1 MMSGVLVGIVL
12 APLVGAFVLGLIYL
26 TNLKN
31 NFVSRNSMYIIG
43 VGAPAFSFVLT
54 LIALYHFL
62 SSGQSLHVEAYT
74 WLHVAQ
80 FHIQMGFLADALSL
94 YMALFITFVGTLIHI
109 YAGGYM
115 WDDKGFGKFFA
126 YFNLFM
132 ASMLLLVLADSPIVM
147 FIGWEG
153 VGVCSY
159 LLISYYYDKP
169 ENSNAGNKA
178 FLANRV
184 GDAGFIIGLAT
195 LFVTL
200 DISGFTYEAIAQGV
214 GSLEVNTLTFVGIML
229 FIGAVG
235 KSAQIPLYVWLPD
248 AMAGPT
254 PVSALIHAATM
265 VTAGV
270 FMVARFDFLYILVP
284 HVGVLIATIGAISAL
299 YAALIA
305 SRQQDIKK
313 ILAYST
319 MSQLGYMFMAAGV
332 GAYDAGLFHVLT
344 HAFFKALLFLGAGCV
359 IVALGHEQNILRMGG
374 LAKRLKYVHI
384 TMLIATLAIAGIFP
398 FAGFFSKD
406 MILATLF
413 AKEHYVLWI
422 IGVVVAGMTAFYMF
436 RLYFMVFWAPSKE
449 RDLHPLGKS
458 MQWPLILLAIGSI
471 SAGWIGLPHA
481 MGGSGWIHGW
491 FGLDGLHLS
500 YQAEWVLMGLNT
512 FVALG
517 GIGWAYYR
525 FAQSAFLHKSA
536 YWEAVTQAFYADVLV
551 LKGVILPLQR
561 LSSWIGN
568 RVDIHGIDKGIMGAC
583 WMLIYAGKRAQFLQ
597 NGSVRN
603 YAMMMLAG
611 VGLFCLYMLEVL

>member
-1 MMSGVLVGIVL
+1 MGSALQGIVL
-12 APLVGAFVLGLIYL
+12 APLIGALVMGILYLINTAIKPIPNKFFCGIGIGMPVLSFVFTLFVFYQFL
-26 TNLKN
+26 TT
-31 NFVSRNSMYIIG
+31 
-43 VGAPAFSFVLT
+43 GAP
-54 LIALYHFL
+54 
-62 SSGQSLHVEAYT
+62 LHVNAYT
-74 WLHVAQ
+74 WLNVGN
-80 FHIQMGFLADALSL
+80 FHIKMGFLADELSL
-94 YMALFITFVGTLIHI
+94 YMALFISFVGTLIHI
-109 YAGGYM
+109 YASGYM
-115 WDDKGFGKFFA
+115 WEDKGFGKFFA
-126 YFNLFM
+126 YFNLFL

-153 VGVCSY
+153 VGICSY

-169 ENSNAGNKA
+169 ENSSAGNKA

-195 LFVTL
+195 LFVSL
-200 DISGFTYEAIAQGV
+200 DINGFTYEVIASEI
-214 GSLEVNTLTFVGIML
+214 GSLDSSVLTFVGIML

-270 FMVARFDFLYILVP
+270 FMVARFDFLYSLVP
-284 HVGVLIATIGAISAL
+284 HVGLIIATIGAISAL

-305 SRQQDIKK
+305 TRQNDIKK

-344 HAFFKALLFLGAGCV
+344 HAFFKALLFLGAGAV
-359 IVALGHEQNILRMGG
+359 IVALGHEQNILKMGG
-374 LAKRLKYVHI
+374 LAKRLKCVHV

-422 IGVVVAGMTAFYMF
+422 VGVMVAGMTAFYMF
-436 RLYFMVFWAPSKE
+436 RLYFMVFWAPSEEKE
-449 RDLHPLGKS
+449 LHTLGKN
-458 MQWPLILLAIGSI
+458 MQWPLVILAIGSVCV
-471 SAGWIGLPHA
+471 GWIGLPHA
-481 MGGSGWIHGW
+481 MGGTGFVHHW
-491 FGLDGLHLS
+491 FGLESIYLS
-500 YQAEWVLMGLNT
+500 SATEWTLMGLNSV
-512 FVALG
+512 VAIG
-517 GIGWAYYR
+517 GIGLAYYR
-525 FAQSAFLHKSA
+525 FSQNAFLHVPP
-536 YWEAVTQAFYADVLV
+536 YWEAVTHAFYADLIVT
-551 LKGVILPLQR
+551 KGVILPLQR
-561 LSSWIGN
+561 LSYWIGN
-568 RVDIHGIDKGIMGAC
+568 RVDIDGIDRGIMGAC
-583 WMLIYAGKRAQFLQ
+583 WILIHGGKKAQFLQ
-597 NGSVRN
+597 NGNVRT

>member
-1 MMSGVLVGIVL
+1 MMDMVLLGIVL
-12 APLVGAFVLGLIYL
+12 SPLIGALLLATIYL
-26 TNLKN
+26 FNLKEKKISLN
-31 NFVSRNSMYIIG
+31 CMYIIG
-43 VGAPAFSFVLT
+43 VGMPLLSFVFS
-54 LIALYHFL
+54 LIALGLFL
-62 SSGQSLHVEAYT
+62 NSESALHVNAYT
-74 WLHVAQ
+74 WLHVGD
-80 FHIQMGFLADALSL
+80 FHIKMGFMGDALSL
-94 YMALFITFVGTLIHI
+94 YMALFISFVGTLIHV

-115 WDDKGFGKFFA
+115 WEDEGFGKFFA

-169 ENSNAGNKA
+169 QNSNAGNKA

-200 DISGFTYEAIAQGV
+200 DISGFTYGAIAG
-214 GSLEVNTLTFVGIML
+214 GIGELSGETLTFVGIML

-270 FMVARFDFLYILVP
+270 FMIARFDFLYTLVP
-284 HVGVLIATIGAISAL
+284 HVGVVIATVGAASAL

-305 SRQQDIKK
+305 SRQYDIKK

-332 GAYDAGLFHVLT
+332 GSYDAGLFHVLT
-344 HAFFKALLFLGAGCV
+344 HAFFKALLFLGAGAV

-374 LAKRLKYVHI
+374 LASRLKYVHC
-384 TMLIATLAIAGIFP
+384 TMLVGTLAIAGIFP

-413 AKEHYVLWI
+413 AKEHYVLWT
-422 IGVVVAGMTAFYMF
+422 IGIVVAGMTAFYMF

-449 RDLHPLGKS
+449 RALHPLGKS
-458 MQWPLILLAIGSI
+458 MQWPLVVLAIGS
-471 SAGWIGLPHA
+471 AVVGWIGLPHA
-481 MGGSGWIHGW
+481 MGGSGWIHHW
-491 FGLDGLHLS
+491 FGLEGVHLS
-500 YQAEWVLMGLNT
+500 NSAEWVLMGLNT
-512 FVALG
+512 LVALG
-517 GIGWAYYR
+517 GIGMAYYR
-525 FAQSAFLHKSA
+525 FTQKAFFHLPP
-536 YWEAVTQAFYADVLV
+536 YWNPVSHAFYADSIVA
-551 LKGVILPLQR
+551 KGVVLPLQQ
-561 LSSWIGN
+561 LSKWIGH
-568 RVDIHGIDKGIMGAC
+568 RVDINGIDKGIMGAC
-583 WMLIYAGKRAQFLQ
+583 WMLIYAGKRAQILQ
-597 NGSVRN
+597 NGSVRA
-603 YAMMMLAG
+603 YALMMLSG